1 MKMNNELQDAIRKEV
16 RICSQNWI
24 ESFNRGDVDA
34 CVAAYKPDAIMHAKP
49 MGTFT
54 GQNAIDGFW
63 RPFMASGAGQ
73 LEYHDVKLEVVNESA
88 VLLSANW
95 RMNVGRGVIT
105 MEIWV
110 KQPDGNWVLEQDD
123 FEVLE
128 QFER

>member
-1 MKMNNELQDAIRKEV
+1 MTNELQDTLREEV
-16 RICSQNWI
+16 RVCSQNWI
-24 ESFNRGDVDA
+24 QSFNKGDVDA
-34 CVAAYKPDAIMHAKP
+34 CMAAYKADAIMHAKP

-54 GQNAIDGFW
+54 GVDAIDGFW

-73 LEYHDVKLEVVNESA
+73 LEYDDIKIEVINEST

-105 MEIWV
+105 MEKWV
-110 KQPDGNWVLEQDD
+110 KQSDGNWLLEQDD